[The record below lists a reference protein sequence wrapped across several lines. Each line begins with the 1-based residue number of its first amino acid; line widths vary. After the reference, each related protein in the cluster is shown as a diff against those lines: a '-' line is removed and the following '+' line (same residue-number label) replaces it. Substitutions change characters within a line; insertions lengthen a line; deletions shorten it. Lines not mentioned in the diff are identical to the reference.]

1 MGLSVRRLDSQMDN
15 YQALRDAGTNGA
27 NFDLDTNDVIG
38 HLQDWDEKYGIRLE
52 EVKQDSVLVTFKT
65 LPDDVAALAA
75 DIYEFC
81 PDTVDQ
87 HFGCFAELVEMAE
100 ETGED
105 APPHVLALIDGVD
118 LGDDDYGVELL
129 RRSLAKNKSVAL
141 WWD

>member
-1 MGLSVRRLDSQMDN
+1 MDK
-15 YQALRDAGTNGA
+15 YQPLRDAGTNGV
-27 NFDLDTNDVIG
+27 NFDLDTDDVIA
-38 HLQDWDEKYGIRLE
+38 HLRDWDAKYGITLDN
-52 EVKQDSVLVTFKT
+52 VTDDAVLVTFKK
-65 LPDDVAALAA
+65 LPVDVASLAA

-87 HFGCFAELVEMAE
+87 HFGCFAEMVELAE

-105 APPHVLALIDGVD
+105 PPPEVLALIEGVD
-118 LGDDDYGVELL
+118 LSDENYGIELL

>member
-1 MGLSVRRLDSQMDN
+1 MDK

-27 NFDLDTNDVIG
+27 SFGLDTDDVIA
-38 HLQDWDEKYGIRLE
+38 HLQQWDAKYGIAYE
-52 EVKQDSVLVTFKT
+52 DVKHDSVLITFKT
-65 LPDDVAALAA
+65 LPEDLAALAA

-87 HFGCFAELVEMAE
+87 HFGCIAEFVEIAE
-100 ETGED
+100 ETGD
-105 APPHVLALIDGVD
+105 DLPPDMRELIDGVD
-118 LGDDDYGVELL
+118 LDEDNYGVELL